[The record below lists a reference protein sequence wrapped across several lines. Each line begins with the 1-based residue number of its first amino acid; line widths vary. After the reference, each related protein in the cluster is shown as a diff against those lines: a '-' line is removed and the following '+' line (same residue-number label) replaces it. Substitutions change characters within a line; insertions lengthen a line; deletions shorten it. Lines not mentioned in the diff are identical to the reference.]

1 MATQTVVQV
10 PSSDRVEPGSFPLQL
25 ATLPSSSPAP
35 RDASSVAE
43 SWVASFNKVLG
54 RPELA
59 NISEVFLPESYW
71 RDQLCLSWDFH
82 CLQGPGKIASLINNS
97 KDGCRISSVSLDKST
112 ELRSPVVSTLGEA
125 PVIQTF
131 LTIET
136 DVGYGKGVVKLAN
149 DSGTW
154 KAFTLFT
161 FLERLRG
168 HEEVTGKKRPNGVEH
183 GEHTSRKN
191 WLDRRNAEEEF
202 EGGEEPSV
210 LIIGESNNYLGHQ

>member
-1 MATQTVVQV
+1 MATQTVVEV

-82 CLQGPGKIASLINNS
+82 CLQGPEKIASLIKNS
-97 KDGCRISSVSLDKST
+97 KDGCRISSVGLDKST
-112 ELRSPVVSTLGEA
+112 ELRSPVTSTLGEA

-168 HEEVTGKKRPNGVEH
+168 HEEATGKKRPNGVEH

-210 LIIGESNNYLGHQ
+210 LIIGESNNYLVQQ

>member
-1 MATQTVVQV
+1 MATQTVIKV
-10 PSSDRVEPGSFPLQL
+10 PSSSRVEPGSFPLRL
-25 ATLPSSSPAP
+25 ATLPSASPAP
-35 RDASSVAE
+35 HDASSVAE

-82 CLQGPGKIASLINNS
+82 CLEGPEKIASLIKRS
-97 KDGCRISSVSLDKST
+97 KNGCRITSVSLDEST
-112 ELRSPVVSTLGEA
+112 ALRSPTISVLGEA
-125 PVIQTF
+125 PIVQIF

-136 DVGYGKGVVKLAN
+136 DVGHGKGVVTLAN
-149 DSGTW
+149 DGGKW

-161 FLERLRG
+161 FLEGLQG
-168 HEEVTGKKRPNGVEH
+168 HVEATGKKRPNGVKH
-183 GEHTSRKN
+183 GENISGKN

-202 EGGEEPSV
+202 EGGEEPIV
-210 LIIGESNNYLGHQ
+210 LIVGKLNDYLLH